1 MGGLD
6 LDGLL
11 REHAA
16 AHAVPGAALGV
27 LRDDEVTVAHAG
39 LADVA
44 TGEPVTPATRFA
56 VGSLTKPMVATVVAR
71 LAEDGRLSLDDP
83 VAERVP
89 ELRSSGWAAR
99 ATIADL
105 LANRSGLPLRD
116 DLEFGFERFEGDD
129 DAALSRYVEHV
140 AAAGPGPDCWSYSN
154 AGWCLL
160 GRVVESA
167 TGATWED
174 AMRALL
180 FAPAGMAETSFAPP
194 DRRTSGYDVTAEGP
208 VPVDA
213 VATRA
218 FGPAGTTV
226 LSTVS
231 DLVRF
236 AALHLEDGSL
246 ATLREVQAEVAIHGW
261 LDAWCSGWARFDW
274 DGGPVWGWDGVIG
287 GERCV
292 LRLLPEQRA
301 AAVLLTN
308 GTTGRALYR
317 SLFAELMPAWFG
329 IRMPPLRLESAAS
342 AAGDLARFAGV
353 YAWPDRRFEV
363 SAGDGLLGVESES
376 VSIEAHPVDG
386 RTFLVDAAD
395 PDTPTMAFGAFD
407 DVGRPAVLYRMLCGF
422 PRASA

>member
-1 MGGLD
+1 VGGLD
-6 LDGLL
+6 PDGLL

-27 LRDDEVTVAHAG
+27 LRDGVLTTAFAG

-44 TGEPVTPATRFA
+44 TGEPVTAGTRFA

-71 LAEDGRLSLDDP
+71 LAGEGRLSLDDP
-83 VAERVP
+83 VADRVP

-105 LANRSGLPLRD
+105 LANRSGLPLRY
-116 DLEFGFERFEGDD
+116 DLEFDFERFESDD

-140 AAAGPGPDCWSYSN
+140 AAAGRGPAGWSYSN

-160 GRVVESA
+160 GRMVESA
-167 TGATWED
+167 AGSTWED
-174 AMRALL
+174 AMRGRL
-180 FAPAGMAETSFAPP
+180 FEPAGMAETSFAPR

-213 VATRA
+213 VGTRA
-218 FGPAGTTV
+218 FGPAGTAV

-231 DLVRF
+231 DLSRF

-246 ATLREVQAEVAIHGW
+246 APLRDAQAEVVIHGW

-292 LRLLPEQRA
+292 LRLVPDRRG

-317 SLFAELMPAWFG
+317 SLFAELMPALFG
-329 IRMPPLRLESAAS
+329 IRMPPLRLEPLAG

-353 YAWPDRRFEV
+353 YAWPDRRYEV
-363 SAGDGLLGVESES
+363 SAGDGVLVVESETAS
-376 VSIEAHPVDG
+376 VEALPLDG
-386 RTFLVDAAD
+386 RAFLLDAAD

-407 DVGRPAVLYRMLCGF
+407 DAGRPAVLYRMLWGF
-422 PRASA
+422 PRVSA